1 MDPVWGQ
8 LRKKINVRLTQM
20 AFVSRYG
27 FFYSLV
33 KSKNTLPK
41 DNKSKDVNY
50 VFKKIEASINT

>member
-1 MDPVWGQ
+1 
-8 LRKKINVRLTQM
+8 M

-50 VFKKIEASINT
+50 VFKKIEESINT